1 MEVCHSSGTSNT
13 KWIGMEPEWW
23 HCFATQWNGVSMLR
37 SQTEQKQDIINASG
51 RWNQKCFQL
60 EWSDC
65 FGLAHITI
73 KELIPM
79 LLGAAAWGSKWRNL
93 SVTALCDNAAVV
105 EINNWGNSQDQD
117 VMNVM
122 RCLACIQAKFRFSI

>member
-1 MEVCHSSGTSNT
+1 
-13 KWIGMEPEWW
+13 
-23 HCFATQWNGVSMLR
+23 
-37 SQTEQKQDIINASG
+37 
-51 RWNQKCFQL
+51 
-60 EWSDC
+60 
-65 FGLAHITI
+65 
-73 KELIPM
+73 M

-122 RCLACIQAKFRFSI
+122 RCLAFIQAKFRFSI